1 MRLVWRSTGNSGP
14 SCHLSDVVVLFFV
27 PPLWEAARTPW
38 ESTFSASRRT
48 SRGRPTTRA
57 SRSVGR
63 AAESAGSS
71 SGLITS
77 EATQRLGELGKLHEQ
92 GVLNDDEFAVQK
104 AKILGAA

>member
-1 MRLVWRSTGNSGP
+1 MGKHVQRKQEDQQGQAYYEGQQDAAAPPSG
-14 SCHLSDVVVLFFV
+14 
-27 PPLWEAARTPW
+27 
-38 ESTFSASRRT
+38 
-48 SRGRPTTRA
+48 
-57 SRSVGR
+57 
-63 AAESAGSS
+63 GSN